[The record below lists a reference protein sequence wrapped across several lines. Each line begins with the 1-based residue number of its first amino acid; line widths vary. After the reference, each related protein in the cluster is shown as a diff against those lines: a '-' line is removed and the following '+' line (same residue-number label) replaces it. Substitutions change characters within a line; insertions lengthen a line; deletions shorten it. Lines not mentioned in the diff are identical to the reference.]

1 MTHSVCSSKSAS
13 CEDRGRYAMPVS
25 PLMIKTWS
33 AMHEFWYRLSGG
45 LIGGRFGRVRMLL
58 LTTTGRKSGRP
69 RTTPLLYLED
79 GGNLVVIASNGGN
92 PNHPAWWLNLKSNP
106 LAKVQVGR
114 ERGGGP
120 AGGGGGGRRG
130 GGRGGFAWGIGRP
143 ARGSRRAA
151 RPAWTSAGTISARR
165 SCRSAALSASATG

>member
-1 MTHSVCSSKSAS
+1 
-13 CEDRGRYAMPVS
+13 MPVS

-79 GGNLVVIASNGGN
+79 DGNLVVIASNGGN
-92 PNHPAWWLNLKSNP
+92 PNHPAWWLNLKANTR
-106 LAKVQVGR
+106 AEVQVGR
-114 ERGGGP
+114 ERRAVTAEEAEGEERERLWR
-120 AGGGGGGRRG
+120 AVVEINRG
-130 GGRGGFAWGIGRP
+130 YEGYQRST
-143 ARGSRRAA
+143 SRRIPVVLL
-151 RPAWTSAGTISARR
+151 RPEA
-165 SCRSAALSASATG
+165 

>member
-1 MTHSVCSSKSAS
+1 
-13 CEDRGRYAMPVS
+13 MPVS

-79 GGNLVVIASNGGN
+79 DGNLVVIASNGGN
-92 PNHPAWWLNLKSNP
+92 PNHPAWWLNLKANTR
-106 LAKVQVGR
+106 AEVQVGR
-114 ERGGGP
+114 ERRAVTAEEAEGETRERLWRAVVDVNRGYEGYQRSTS
-120 AGGGGGGRRG
+120 RR
-130 GGRGGFAWGIGRP
+130 IPVVLLRP
-143 ARGSRRAA
+143 AA
-151 RPAWTSAGTISARR
+151 
-165 SCRSAALSASATG
+165 